1 MIMTALTT
9 TITLVQKN
17 PLLRLYRHYVIDSVL
32 ILKRRGLRELVRQRR
47 WKFLLLIAGYYL
59 VRDTIFYVA
68 IPLLVARGLI

>member
-1 MIMTALTT
+1 MIMTALTA

-32 ILKRRGLRELVRQRR
+32 ILRQRGLRELVRQRR
-47 WKFLLLIAGYYL
+47 WKFLLLLAGYYL

-68 IPLLVARGLI
+68 IPLLVARGLL

>member
-47 WKFLLLIAGYYL
+47 WKFLLLIAAYYL

-68 IPLLVARGLI
+68 IPLLVARGLL